1 MKGDRLDCPF
11 CGYPYGEE
19 EMEAKIWKNFKCEK
33 CYKKIKVFYRN
44 GLIKLGKRE
53 CRMVYYTKMLEQ
65 QKDFKYMYSIL
76 KSCIFHTTK
85 SYDRQQEQVFFKSGG
100 LYWVC
105 EARRMFCE
113 ECNVVS
119 ISHNVI
125 IAFFKANEGKID
137 ARTIKLYSK
146 N

>member
-1 MKGDRLDCPF
+1 MKGDKLDCPF

-19 EMEAKIWKNFKCEK
+19 QMEAMIWKNFKCEK

-65 QKDFKYMYSIL
+65 QKDFKYMYNII
-76 KSCIFHTTK
+76 KPCIFYATK
-85 SYDRQQEQVFFKSGG
+85 SYDRQQEKVFFKSGAIP
-100 LYWVC
+100 WVGQ
-105 EARRMFCE
+105 ARRKFCE
-113 ECNVVS
+113 ECNIVS
-119 ISHNVI
+119 IPSYTIV
-125 IAFFKANEGKID
+125 AFFKENGGRID
-137 ARTIKLYSK
+137 ARTIKTYLK